1 MENIQKFYIKT
12 FGCQMNVYDSQ
23 KMSDIFYK
31 LGYIKTSSQI
41 KADISLINTC
51 HIRDKAKQKLYSE
64 LGKINKIKISRKLK
78 GKRTIVIVAGC
89 TAQAEGEEIFNRAP
103 YVDLIVGSQSYQ
115 KLPQLIKKKISHFSR
130 NKLNKTNLSEL
141 DFTPKSKFD
150 NLTEE
155 KFLNKV
161 SSYLTIQE
169 GCNKFCRFCV
179 VPYTRGPEYSRP
191 VHDIIAEAKN
201 LVSNETKEII
211 LLGQNVNAYHGFDS
225 NKNEYNLGK
234 LIYELANIN
243 GLKRIR
249 YMTAHPKDMH
259 EDLYNA
265 HKDVKQ
271 LMPFLHLPAQSGSNK
286 ILKSMNRNYS
296 FEEYVEI
303 IEKITKINPDIAFS
317 SDFIVGYP
325 GETKQDFKKTLDLV
339 DIVKYAQSFSF
350 IYSPRPGTMSYKMK
364 DKITD
369 DEKKERLLI
378 LQNKLKSYQEKFNK
392 KFLKKSLD
400 VLFTNF
406 SKKKNYQSLGYSPYM
421 LLVRLQNKKNMKGRI
436 KNLKIIKTFYKS
448 LEAINE
454 I

>member
-64 LGKINKIKISRKLK
+64 LGKINKIKINRKLK
-78 GKRTIVIVAGC
+78 GKKTIVIVAGC

-211 LLGQNVNAYHGFDS
+211 LLGQNVNAYHGYDS

-296 FEEYVEI
+296 FEEYVKI
-303 IEKITKINPDIAFS
+303 IEKIKKINPDIAFS

-392 KFLKKSLD
+392 KFLKKSVD

-421 LLVRLQNKKNMKGRI
+421 QLVRLQNKKNMKGRI

>member
-64 LGKINKIKISRKLK
+64 LGKINKIKINRKLK
-78 GKRTIVIVAGC
+78 GKKTIVIVAGC

-211 LLGQNVNAYHGFDS
+211 LLGQNVNAYHGYDS

-392 KFLKKSLD
+392 KFLKKSVD

-421 LLVRLQNKKNMKGRI
+421 QLVRLQNKKSMKGRI

>member
-64 LGKINKIKISRKLK
+64 LGKINKVKINRKLK
-78 GKRTIVIVAGC
+78 GKKTIVIVAGC

-211 LLGQNVNAYHGFDS
+211 LLGQNVNAYHGYDS

-392 KFLKKSLD
+392 KFLKKSVD

-421 LLVRLQNKKNMKGRI
+421 QLVRLQNKKSMKGRI

>member
-23 KMSDIFYK
+23 KISDIFYK

-64 LGKINKIKISRKLK
+64 LGRINKIKINRKLK
-78 GKRTIVIVAGC
+78 GKKTIVIVAGC

-211 LLGQNVNAYHGFDS
+211 LLGQNVNAYHGYDS

-296 FEEYVEI
+296 FEEYVKI
-303 IEKITKINPDIAFS
+303 IEKIKKINPDIAFS

-421 LLVRLQNKKNMKGRI
+421 QLVRLQNKKNMKGRI

>member
-23 KMSDIFYK
+23 KMSDILYK

-64 LGKINKIKISRKLK
+64 LGKINKIKINRKLK
-78 GKRTIVIVAGC
+78 GKKTIVIVAGC

-150 NLTEE
+150 NLTEG

-211 LLGQNVNAYHGFDS
+211 LLGQNVNAYHGYDS

-421 LLVRLQNKKNMKGRI
+421 QLVRLQNKKSMKGRI

-448 LEAINE
+448 LDAINE

>member
-23 KMSDIFYK
+23 KISDIFYK

-64 LGKINKIKISRKLK
+64 LGKINKIKINRKLK
-78 GKRTIVIVAGC
+78 GKKTIVIVAGC

-211 LLGQNVNAYHGFDS
+211 LLGQNVNAYHGYDS

-392 KFLKKSLD
+392 KFLKKSVD

-421 LLVRLQNKKNMKGRI
+421 QLVRLQNKKSMKGRI

>member
-64 LGKINKIKISRKLK
+64 LGKINKIKINRKLK
-78 GKRTIVIVAGC
+78 GKKTIVIVAGC

-115 KLPQLIKKKISHFSR
+115 KLPQLIKKKISHLSR

-211 LLGQNVNAYHGFDS
+211 LLGQNVNAYHGYDS

-421 LLVRLQNKKNMKGRI
+421 QLVRLQNKKNMKGRI

-448 LEAINE
+448 LDAINE

>member
-1 MENIQKFYIKT
+1 MENIQKFHIKT

-23 KMSDIFYK
+23 KMSDILYK

-64 LGKINKIKISRKLK
+64 LGKINKIKINRKLK
-78 GKRTIVIVAGC
+78 GKKTIVIVAGC
-89 TAQAEGEEIFNRAP
+89 TAQAEGKEIFNRAP

-211 LLGQNVNAYHGFDS
+211 LLGQNVNAYHGYDS

-286 ILKSMNRNYS
+286 ILKSMNRNYT

-421 LLVRLQNKKNMKGRI
+421 QLVRLQNKKNMKGRI

>member
-23 KMSDIFYK
+23 KISDIFYK

-64 LGKINKIKISRKLK
+64 LGKINKIKINRKLK
-78 GKRTIVIVAGC
+78 GKKTIVIVAGC
-89 TAQAEGEEIFNRAP
+89 TAQAEGKEIFNRAP

-211 LLGQNVNAYHGFDS
+211 LLGQNVNAYHGYDS

-421 LLVRLQNKKNMKGRI
+421 QLVRLQNKKNMKGRI

>member
-1 MENIQKFYIKT
+1 M
-12 FGCQMNVYDSQ
+12 
-23 KMSDIFYK
+23 
-31 LGYIKTSSQI
+31 
-41 KADISLINTC
+41 
-51 HIRDKAKQKLYSE
+51 
-64 LGKINKIKISRKLK
+64 
-78 GKRTIVIVAGC
+78 
-89 TAQAEGEEIFNRAP
+89 
-103 YVDLIVGSQSYQ
+103 
-115 KLPQLIKKKISHFSR
+115 
-130 NKLNKTNLSEL
+130 
-141 DFTPKSKFD
+141 
-150 NLTEE
+150 
-155 KFLNKV
+155 
-161 SSYLTIQE
+161 
-169 GCNKFCRFCV
+169 
-179 VPYTRGPEYSRP
+179 
-191 VHDIIAEAKN
+191 
-201 LVSNETKEII
+201 VSNETKEII
-211 LLGQNVNAYHGFDS
+211 LLGQNVNAYHGYDS

-392 KFLKKSLD
+392 KFLKKSVD

-421 LLVRLQNKKNMKGRI
+421 QLVRLQNKKSMKGRI

>member
-64 LGKINKIKISRKLK
+64 LGKINKIKINRKLK
-78 GKRTIVIVAGC
+78 GKKTIVIVAGC

-211 LLGQNVNAYHGFDS
+211 LLGQNVNAYHGYDS

-421 LLVRLQNKKNMKGRI
+421 QLVRLQNKKNMKGRI

>member
-23 KMSDIFYK
+23 KMSDILYK

-64 LGKINKIKISRKLK
+64 LGKINKIKINRKLK
-78 GKRTIVIVAGC
+78 GKKTIVIVAGC
-89 TAQAEGEEIFNRAP
+89 TAQAEGKEIFNRAP

-150 NLTEE
+150 NLTEG

-211 LLGQNVNAYHGFDS
+211 LLGQNVNAYHGYDS

-421 LLVRLQNKKNMKGRI
+421 QLVRLQNKKNMKGRI

>member
-23 KMSDIFYK
+23 KISDIFYK

-64 LGKINKIKISRKLK
+64 LGRINKIKINRKLK
-78 GKRTIVIVAGC
+78 GKKTIVIVAGC

-115 KLPQLIKKKISHFSR
+115 KLPQLIKKKISDFSR

-211 LLGQNVNAYHGFDS
+211 LLGQNVNAYHGYDS

-421 LLVRLQNKKNMKGRI
+421 QLVRLQNKKNMKGRI

>member
-23 KMSDIFYK
+23 KISDIFYK

-64 LGKINKIKISRKLK
+64 LGKINKIKINRKLK
-78 GKRTIVIVAGC
+78 GKKTIVIVAGC
-89 TAQAEGEEIFNRAP
+89 TAQAEGKEIFNRAP

-211 LLGQNVNAYHGFDS
+211 LLGQNVNAYHGYDS

-296 FEEYVEI
+296 FEEYVKI
-303 IEKITKINPDIAFS
+303 IEKIKKINPDIAFS

-421 LLVRLQNKKNMKGRI
+421 QLVRLQNKKNMKGRI

>member
-64 LGKINKIKISRKLK
+64 LGRINKIKINRKLK
-78 GKRTIVIVAGC
+78 GKKTIVIVAGC

-211 LLGQNVNAYHGFDS
+211 LLGQNVNAYHGYDS

-421 LLVRLQNKKNMKGRI
+421 QLVRLQNKKNMKGRI